1 MACTAKKKLGNQ
13 KKLEDYDPLYQEARR
28 KAKREFIGGHMFI
41 FLILLLIVMVTVS
54 MFSDAPLAQKT
65 FEKLDPGQQEAAKN
79 NALLTKLTGTLIGLS
94 DERVAENNQGKVDHP
109 TPLPSTT
116 QLLEGVGYLLILLAV
131 IIGLFTYASVS
142 VRVEEAVDSRKVVIN
157 YIQLARQQGFSK
169 QQIKDRLVHEGHEMG
184 EVEGLMSE
192 GKGDGDDSSDLQ
204 VSLKV
209 N

>member
-1 MACTAKKKLGNQ
+1 MACTAKKKLGDQ
-13 KKLEDYDPLYQEARR
+13 KKLEEYDPLYQEAQR

-41 FLILLLIVMVTVS
+41 FLILLLVVMVTVS

-65 FEKLDPGQQEAAKN
+65 FEKLDPGQQEAAKD
-79 NALLTKLTGTLIGLS
+79 NALLTKLTGTLIGPSKEMTSEIKEGVQLAS
-94 DERVAENNQGKVDHP
+94 
-109 TPLPSTT
+109 LPSTT
-116 QLLEGVGYLLILLAV
+116 QLLEGAGYLLILLAV

-169 QQIKDRLVHEGHEMG
+169 QQIRDRLVQEGHEMG